1 PANAVDVEL
10 LADHVDHA
18 QRDLAQFPAHRAER
32 AAEAQGV
39 DAQPHQF
46 ARAGIFHRRV
56 NALVPGRRTDRF
68 DRIVST
74 AVDDDI
80 GAPAREACSLAGVA
94 RVAMTVAPASLAS
107 PMVAVPMPPD
117 APVMRT
123 VSFIRTLSWVVTMRW
138 AVAHGHMAA
147 GALIEVELG
156 P

>member
-1 PANAVDVEL
+1 MPRTLSSL
-10 LADHVDHA
+10 LTMSTTQ

-94 RVAMTVAPASLAS
+94 RGG
-107 PMVAVPMPPD
+107 D
-117 APVMRT
+117 D
-123 VSFIRTLSWVVTMRW
+123 
-138 AVAHGHMAA
+138 GGA
-147 GALIEVELG
+147 G
-156 P
+156 